1 MILCITLL
9 QLFKVVLL
17 LILVLEAG
25 EIAVPIYWF
34 EVTRKH
40 VREQLL
46 HTNRGGDGTVDSR
59 AYLMPWDS

>member
-1 MILCITLL
+1 MLL
-9 QLFKVVLL
+9 QLFKDVLL
-17 LILVLEAG
+17 LILVVEAG
-25 EIAVPIYWF
+25 EIAVLVCWF

-46 HTNRGGDGTVDSR
+46 RTNQGGDGTVDSR